1 MENSEILNNIIK
13 IQNSSARNYF
23 ESKER
28 FFLINISD
36 KIENNIDMKL
46 SDEEISFLGDKPCMI
61 KFYTNASANA
71 SSEF

>member
-13 IQNSSARNYF
+13 IQNSSALNYF

-46 SDEEISFLGDKPCMI
+46 SDEEISFLGKI
-61 KFYTNASANA
+61 FKKYLKFAS
-71 SSEF
+71 

>member
-46 SDEEISFLGDKPCMI
+46 SDEEISFLGKI
-61 KFYTNASANA
+61 FKKYLKFAS
-71 SSEF
+71 